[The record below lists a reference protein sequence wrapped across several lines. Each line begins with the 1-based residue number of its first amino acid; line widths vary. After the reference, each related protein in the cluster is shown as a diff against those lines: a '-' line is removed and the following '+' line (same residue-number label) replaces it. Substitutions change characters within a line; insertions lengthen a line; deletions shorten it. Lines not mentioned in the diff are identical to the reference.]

1 MNKSIDPMPHKGEV
15 IIYQAKKLPHLE
27 VRLDGDTVWLTQVQ
41 MCELFNR
48 DRSVITKHIRNI
60 FEENE
65 LQKKSVCANFAHT
78 ASDGKNYQVEYYN
91 LDVVIS
97 VGYRVKS
104 KEGTQFRIWAT
115 NVLRDHLLK
124 GYTLNQKRLQQTEKQ
139 LQELREAID
148 LIESTVERKGLPNSD
163 EWSGLFHVI
172 RDYAYALKTLDD
184 YDHDRLTIERTH
196 KKAKFHLTYAT
207 ARKAIDHLA
216 QELRKKGEASDLFG
230 REKDTM
236 FRSAVE
242 SIYQTFGGQDLY
254 PSIEEKAAHLL
265 YHVVKNHGLVDGNKR
280 TGAFLFTW
288 FLQANGL
295 LHLPSGQ
302 KRFQENTLVALTL
315 MAAQSNPKEKDK
327 MVRMVITLMRG

>member
-1 MNKSIDPMPHKGEV
+1 MKDPISAFKGEI
-15 IIYQAKKLPHLE
+15 IIYQSKKLPCLE
-27 VRLDGDTVWLTQVQ
+27 VRMEGNTVWLTQEQ
-41 MCELFNR
+41 MAKLF
-48 DRSVITKHIRNI
+48 DVERSGITHHLRNI
-60 FEENE
+60 FKVKELEE
-65 LQKKSVCANFAHT
+65 KSVCEEYSHT
-78 ASDGKNYQVEYYN
+78 AADGKNYKVKYYN
-91 LDVVIS
+91 LDVIIS
-97 VGYRVKS
+97 VGYRVNS
-104 KEGTQFRIWAT
+104 KQGVAFRIWAT
-115 NVLRDHLLK
+115 NVLRDHLIQ

-196 KKAKFHLTYAT
+196 KKAKFHLTYEI
-207 ARKAIDHLA
+207 ARQAIDRLGE
-216 QELRKKGEASDLFG
+216 ELRKKGEATDLFG

-254 PSIEEKAAHLL
+254 PSVEEKAAHLL

-288 FLQANGL
+288 FLQENGL

-315 MAAQSNPKEKDK
+315 MVAQSNPKEKDK
-327 MVRMVITLMRG
+327 MVKMIVTLIQK